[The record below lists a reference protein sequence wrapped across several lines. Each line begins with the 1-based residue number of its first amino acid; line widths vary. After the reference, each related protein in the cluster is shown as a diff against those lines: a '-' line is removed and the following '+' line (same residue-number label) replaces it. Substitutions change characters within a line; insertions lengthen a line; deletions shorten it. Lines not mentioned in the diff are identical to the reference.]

1 MPNHINE
8 KIKQAILECKPEIFG
23 KIGGIE
29 ASHLYQFL
37 MTGLPKLVRDNTLY
51 VNAGIFCEDDF
62 DLREWCIEYIKAIKN
77 VDYMLQWCPE
87 QGDQTVIQS
96 IWQGKELFFDFAGLE
111 PFTLGQDGW
120 HNYLSDKT
128 LLVIAPF
135 KDTILK
141 QVEKYPLLWNGSMVK
156 EVKIVKSP
164 YSEALTGKK
173 PIKWQ
178 NKLDKMLDDINDIGE
193 FDVATVGCGG
203 FSLLVCDYIKS
214 LGKPSIHLG
223 GGNQLLFGIRGK
235 RWDAS
240 FAKYDWYGTKDWI
253 RPITEE
259 IPQYN
264 NLVEGGC
271 YW

>member
-1 MPNHINE
+1 MSNYIND
-8 KIKQAILECKPEIFG
+8 KIKEAILDCKPEIFG

-37 MTGLPKLVRDNTLY
+37 TTGLPQLVRGNTLF

-62 DLREWCIEYIKAIKN
+62 DLREWCVEYIQAIKN
-77 VDYMLQWCPE
+77 TDYLLQWCTE
-87 QGDQTVIQS
+87 QGDQAVIQS
-96 IWQGKELFFDFAGLE
+96 VWNGKGITHDFVGIE
-111 PFTLGQDGW
+111 PFTLDKEGW
-120 HNYLSDKT
+120 HHHLSDKT

-135 KDTILK
+135 KNTILR
-141 QVEKYPLLWNGSMVK
+141 QAEKYPLIWNGSTVK
-156 EVKIVKSP
+156 KIKVVQSP
-164 YSEALTGKK
+164 YSEALTGKQ
-173 PIKWQ
+173 PIRWKD
-178 NKLDKMLDDINDIGE
+178 KLDKILDDIDGAGD

-235 RWDAS
+235 RWDES
-240 FAKYDWYGTKDWI
+240 FANYDWYGTNHWV
-253 RPITEE
+253 RPMPEE